1 MTTPSVRPSRLLA
14 ASLLAACFIPAAAFA
29 ASTTLKATLDGA
41 SATPAG
47 DPDGTGG
54 FTVTVDPETNDF
66 CYTLW
71 GENIAA
77 PTMAHVHSGAAGA
90 NGPPVITIDVT
101 GKDDNVCVAVDKAKL
116 EPIVANPAGYYI
128 NIHTADF
135 PCGAIRG
142 QLSK

>member
-135 PCGAIRG
+135 PGGAIRG